1 VFWGIVSM
9 VVAVEAWKTY
19 LAASKPAGIKN
30 ALARA

>member
-1 VFWGIVSM
+1 M